1 MRWAWLAIVCAA
13 ALVGCAKSAVM
24 PINGNTIQLTT
35 GAAPVC
41 GAVGAQKVAA
51 RQAAVETIRRGFDK
65 FVILDGAYQ
74 NSVGVVGYTP
84 VVAQTNGT
92 AYATGYGNYA
102 GQSTTTYSGG
112 NPIIAGSHNQALVV
126 KMFKDGDPA
135 GANAV
140 SARQQLGPDWKKA
153 IEADA
158 TTCF

>member
-1 MRWAWLAIVCAA
+1 
-13 ALVGCAKSAVM
+13 M
-24 PINGNTIQLTT
+24 PINGDTIQLTA

-41 GAVGAQKVAA
+41 GAVGARRVAA

-74 NSVGVVGYTP
+74 NSVGVIGYTP

-92 AYATGYGNYA
+92 AYATGYGGYA

-135 GANAV
+135 GANGV

-153 IEADA
+153 IESDVA
-158 TTCF
+158 TCF